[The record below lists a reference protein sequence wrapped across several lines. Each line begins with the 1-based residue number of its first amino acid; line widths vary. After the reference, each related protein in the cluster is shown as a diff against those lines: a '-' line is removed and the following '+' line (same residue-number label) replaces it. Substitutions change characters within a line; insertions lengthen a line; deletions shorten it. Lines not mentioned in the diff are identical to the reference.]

1 MEKAILNFH
10 FDYLKAYLMHS
21 IDLFHLFQMYSFLP
35 IGFRE
40 MVKYCLEEF
49 FRSKLPHTFLQKTA
63 FSLLKSRLAKGSL
76 GCLFFGFS
84 HNAGYQLQKTTWKPS
99 LKALLALVETIG
111 RRFSFLLQRTFS
123 SSILA
128 RSWTRLLLLIPLFDT
143 TSEYCKH
150 IW

>member
-1 MEKAILNFH
+1 METFH
-10 FDYLKAYLMHS
+10 GEIEGTIKCLKSPYLPEVTEVRVSNTVWRIFSVQNSPL
-21 IDLFHLFQMYSFLP
+21 
-35 IGFRE
+35 
-40 MVKYCLEEF
+40 
-49 FRSKLPHTFLQKTA
+49 TFLQKTA
-63 FSLLKSRLAKGSL
+63 FSLLKGRLAKGSL

-84 HNAGYQLQKTTWKPS
+84 HNAGYQLQKTPWKPS

>member
-1 MEKAILNFH
+1 MEAFNGEIEGTIKRLKSP
-10 FDYLKAYLMHS
+10 YLPEVTEVRVSNTVWRIFSVQNSPL
-21 IDLFHLFQMYSFLP
+21 
-35 IGFRE
+35 
-40 MVKYCLEEF
+40 
-49 FRSKLPHTFLQKTA
+49 TFLQKTA
-63 FSLLKSRLAKGSL
+63 FSLLKGRLAKGSL

-84 HNAGYQLQKTTWKPS
+84 HNAGYQLQKTPWKPS